1 MSEEHN
7 VPLSLY
13 TVGVLTASK
22 RKIDRGRKQASM
34 QKEVPDSA
42 ALIMMFLCIQECLQN
57 DIHKKLKARLCDS
70 DETQVKL

>member
-13 TVGVLTASK
+13 TVGVYFSK

>member
-1 MSEEHN
+1 
-7 VPLSLY
+7 
-13 TVGVLTASK
+13 
-22 RKIDRGRKQASM
+22 M